1 LPFGEWEECRSVLD
15 RAGSV
20 IVAGCRDAGAA
31 RALGLVPS
39 HSAAT
44 ALAMAR
50 GLSGDEGS
58 VGVLFGP
65 PYPRLVV
72 G

>member
-1 LPFGEWEECRSVLD
+1 MLE

-39 HSAAT
+39 HNIPT

-50 GLSGDEGS
+50 RLAGDDS
-58 VGVLFGP
+58 RTGVLVGP
-65 PYPRLVV
+65 PYPAVVV
-72 G
+72 GG

>member
-1 LPFGEWEECRSVLD
+1 VLA
-15 RAGSV
+15 RGGSV
-20 IVAGCRDAGAA
+20 IVGGCRAAGAA

-50 GLSGDEGS
+50 GLSGEHGS
-58 VGVLFGP
+58 TGVLLGP
-65 PYPRLVV
+65 PYPRIVV
-72 G
+72 GA